1 MRNTFADSIYK
12 FKKKYKNL
20 ILLSGD
26 IGNKLFDKFK
36 KKYPNNFYNCGVAEN
51 NMVGVAAG
59 LASVGFHPLVYT
71 ITPFLTSRSYEQIK
85 IDICYPSRK
94 VIIVGTGSGLSYS
107 RLGVTHHSL
116 DDVSLMNSIPDIQIF
131 CPGDPFELEAIL
143 ELAIKSQ
150 KPTYIRLGKKGEP
163 NVNLKKPKISIN
175 SPNLIKKGNDYV
187 ILSCGNTLKIGSD
200 LQVLLQNNKIS
211 TSLYSFFLVKP
222 LNVNFLKKIFKKY
235 KKVIVIEEHS
245 KIGGLSSIIKNE
257 LSVSINKDNF
267 FCFNIQDKF
276 LVGYGEQNEARKKL
290 GLTAQQMLNKFLK

>member
-116 DDVSLMNSIPDIQIF
+116 DDISLMNSIPDIQIF

-150 KPTYIRLGKKGEP
+150 KPSYIRLGKKGEP

-235 KKVIVIEEHS
+235 KKIIVIEEHS

>member
-1 MRNTFADSIYK
+1 MRNTFADCIYK

-116 DDVSLMNSIPDIQIF
+116 DDISLMNSIPDIQIF

-150 KPTYIRLGKKGEP
+150 KPSYIRLGKKGEP

-235 KKVIVIEEHS
+235 KKI
-245 KIGGLSSIIKNE
+245 
-257 LSVSINKDNF
+257 
-267 FCFNIQDKF
+267 
-276 LVGYGEQNEARKKL
+276 R
-290 GLTAQQMLNKFLK
+290 TT

>member
-1 MRNTFADSIYK
+1 MRNAFADSIYK
-12 FKKKYKNL
+12 LKKKYKNL

-85 IDICYPSRK
+85 IDICYPGRK
-94 VIIVGTGSGLSYS
+94 VIIIGTGSGLSYS

-116 DDVSLMNSIPDIQIF
+116 DDISLMNSIPDMQIF

-143 ELAIKSQ
+143 ELAIKSK
-150 KPTYIRLGKKGEP
+150 KPSYIRLGKKGEP
-163 NVNLKKPKISIN
+163 NVNLKKPKISIK
-175 SPNLIKKGNDYV
+175 SPNLIKKGADYV

-200 LQVLLQNNKIS
+200 LQVMLQNNKIS

-222 LNVNFLKKIFKKY
+222 INVSFLKKIFKKY
-235 KKVIVIEEHS
+235 KKIIVIEEHS

-257 LSVSINKDNF
+257 LTVYINKDNF

-290 GLTAQQMLNKFLK
+290 GLAADQMFHKLLK

>member
-1 MRNTFADSIYK
+1 MRNAFADSIYK
-12 FKKKYKNL
+12 LKKKYKNL

-85 IDICYPSRK
+85 IDICYPGRK
-94 VIIVGTGSGLSYS
+94 VIIIGTGSGLSYS

-116 DDVSLMNSIPDIQIF
+116 DDISLMNSIPDMQIF

-143 ELAIKSQ
+143 ELAIRSK
-150 KPTYIRLGKKGEP
+150 KPSYIRLGKKGEP
-163 NVNLKKPKISIN
+163 NVNLKKPKISMK
-175 SPNLIKKGNDYV
+175 SPNLIKKGADYV

-200 LQVLLQNNKIS
+200 LQVMLQNNKIS

-222 LNVNFLKKIFKKY
+222 INVSFLKKIFKKY
-235 KKVIVIEEHS
+235 KKIIVIEEHS

-257 LSVSINKDNF
+257 LTVYINKDNF

-290 GLTAQQMLNKFLK
+290 GLAADQMFHKLLK

>member
-1 MRNTFADSIYK
+1 MRNAFADSIYK
-12 FKKKYKNL
+12 LKKKYKNL

-85 IDICYPSRK
+85 IDICYPARK
-94 VIIVGTGSGLSYS
+94 VIIIGTGSGLSYS

-116 DDVSLMNSIPDIQIF
+116 DDISLMNSIPDMQIF

-143 ELAIKSQ
+143 ELAIKSK
-150 KPTYIRLGKKGEP
+150 KPSYIRLGKKGEP
-163 NVNLKKPKISIN
+163 NVNLKKPKISIK
-175 SPNLIKKGNDYV
+175 SPNLIKKGADYV

-200 LQVLLQNNKIS
+200 LQVMLQNNKIS
-211 TSLYSFFLVKP
+211 TSLYSFFLAKP
-222 LNVNFLKKIFKKY
+222 INVSFLKKIFKKY
-235 KKVIVIEEHS
+235 KKIIVIEEHS

-257 LSVSINKDNF
+257 LTVYINKDNF

-290 GLTAQQMLNKFLK
+290 GLAADQMFHKLLK